1 MVSIDE
7 GNDALEHTFGDEIHP
22 IQFKS
27 IKVNNQESIFNM
39 QNPFELRQ
47 KSEAVE

>member
-22 IQFKS
+22 I
-27 IKVNNQESIFNM
+27 
-39 QNPFELRQ
+39 
-47 KSEAVE
+47 